1 MADITTLGESSQA
14 LLCSLADWLGDTK
27 TNELFDI
34 SKYDTYDSFKK
45 AVKSEN
51 IKTSYQRIPNKK
63 CWSIYDIG
71 TRKFSKNNGVSC

>member
-27 TNELFDI
+27 TNELLDI

-51 IKTSYQRIPNKK
+51 IKTNERL
-63 CWSIYDIG
+63 
-71 TRKFSKNNGVSC
+71 